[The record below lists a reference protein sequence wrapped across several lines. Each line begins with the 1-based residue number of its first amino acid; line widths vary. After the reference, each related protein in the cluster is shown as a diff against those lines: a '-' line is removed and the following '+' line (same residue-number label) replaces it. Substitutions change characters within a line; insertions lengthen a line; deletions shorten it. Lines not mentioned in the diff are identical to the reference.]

1 MSLLNSCKVTSITST
16 LYSSFNTTPVT
27 LLCMNPYIQNNPLLF
42 DIKLVIRSPRSIKD
56 RQYKDQKKWTKG
68 QTIIYKT
75 LHRKLRTDQTEP
87 YKNPVR
93 GEHRWQMRT
102 NARTFMKAI
111 LTSIK
116 MKAKTMSKEDN
127 RGYIGHM
134 TFRNIC
140 ITKQVVSIGFQAV
153 FLSKKTKK
161 LIVIYLKPEIN
172 IKTYIL
178 Y

>member
-1 MSLLNSCKVTSITST
+1 
-16 LYSSFNTTPVT
+16 
-27 LLCMNPYIQNNPLLF
+27 
-42 DIKLVIRSPRSIKD
+42 
-56 RQYKDQKKWTKG
+56 
-68 QTIIYKT
+68 
-75 LHRKLRTDQTEP
+75 
-87 YKNPVR
+87 
-93 GEHRWQMRT
+93 MRT

-116 MKAKTMSKEDN
+116 IKAKTMPKEDN

-161 LIVIYLKPEIN
+161 LIVVYLKPEIN